1 MELVS
6 KHFIRTSILVLLFSA
21 TTAQAKP
28 GDPKPAA
35 KAKTD
40 PAAAKSAYLAA
51 QKLFKAEEFKLA
63 LPLFEKAYRLSN
75 KKPSSIMG
83 LAQCERM
90 LKMYD
95 SAIMHFNE
103 YLAVAPSKERKKRIQ
118 ETLRILEQQ
127 NAQLKAEQAAEEEKK
142 KLAEAE
148 AEKIRK
154 KEAELLAEKLA
165 AKLVQQQAP
174 APAKEESKDSIWGS
188 PWLWVGI
195 GVVVAGA
202 AAGTSVA
209 LSSSDSDLYGG
220 SSGVLLTPQ

>member
-1 MELVS
+1 VELVS
-6 KHFIRTSILVLLFSA
+6 KHFIQTSILVLLFS
-21 TTAQAKP
+21 TTAAQAKP
-28 GDPKPAA
+28 GEPKLA
-35 KAKTD
+35 KEKAD

-95 SAIMHFNE
+95 SAIMHFKE
-103 YLAVAPSKERKKRIQ
+103 YMAVAPSKERQKRIQ

-127 NAQLKAEQAAEEEKK
+127 NEQLKAEQAAEEEKK

-202 AAGTSVA
+202 AAGTGIA

>member
-1 MELVS
+1 MELVT
-6 KHFIRTSILVLLFSA
+6 KYLVRASVLAFALSA
-21 TTAQAKP
+21 TAIHAAPGGPKTAKV
-28 GDPKPAA
+28 
-35 KAKTD
+35 KTD
-40 PAAAKSAYLAA
+40 PAAAKKAYLAA
-51 QKLFKAEEFKLA
+51 QKLFKAEEYKLA
-63 LPLFEKAYRLSN
+63 LPLFEKSLSIVEQKAFFDYGTRAMRAN
-75 KKPSSIMG
+75 
-83 LAQCERM
+83 AE
-90 LKMYD
+90 MYD
-95 SAIMHFNE
+95 EAIGHFKE
-103 YLAVAPSKERKKRIQ
+103 YMAVAPSKDRKKRIQ

-127 NAQLKAEQAAEEEKK
+127 NAQLKKEQAAEEEKK

-165 AKLVQQQAP
+165 AKIVQQQVPSAT
-174 APAKEESKDSIWGS
+174 KEESKDSIWGS

-209 LSSSDSDLYGG
+209 LSGSDSDLYGG